1 MRPIRRRAPLRS
13 RTVGFRY
20 RGIALSIPAATPL
33 SRIARFAVP
42 AFLIGVLVCVVAS
55 GLADLPY
62 PIASDLDS
70 SYLAFFSIAGNRG
83 SVAGV
88 DYVFTY
94 GPLAHWYLP
103 IHFDAALVCGVALR
117 AVTALLAVVVCCS
130 GSTVRRGLLLSVG
143 VVYVMLLDHN
153 APIVV
158 TLLMLR
164 SEEHTSALPSLM
176 RSSYAVFCLKK
187 QHTT

>member
-1 MRPIRRRAPLRS
+1 M
-13 RTVGFRY
+13 T
-20 RGIALSIPAATPL
+20 IPYATPL
-33 SRIARFAVP
+33 SRSARFAVP

-117 AVTALLAVVVCCS
+117 AVTALLAVVV
-130 GSTVRRGLLLSVG
+130 
-143 VVYVMLLDHN
+143 
-153 APIVV
+153 
-158 TLLMLR
+158 R
-164 SEEHTSALPSLM
+164 SEARRVGKECVSTCRYRVVPYHEE
-176 RSSYAVFCLKK
+176 KK
-187 QHTT
+187 KKED